1 MIVDWGQTSLIEGSQ
16 QAKSNKETD
25 KYGSDNSFGIQISSG
40 RESREVS
47 SLLFSCFSSGWKP
60 GFSVAVENLLNGLS
74 PRVPLSLVESCGVPL
89 SPAESCWPSSHE
101 ALNNSYCCSD
111 STKYTHVPLSS
122 SVRLLSNWGLTIP
135 SSRID
140 SPIKLLFLLVCDSF
154 ECLLFKKNPT
164 YKLTKVIG
172 SIQQRPGS
180 LSFESWLLLLNVQN
194 SRVHNLTT

>member
-1 MIVDWGQTSLIEGSQ
+1 MIIDWGQTSLIEGSQ
-16 QAKSNKETD
+16 RAKSNKETD

-60 GFSVAVENLLNGLS
+60 GFSVAVENLLDGLS
-74 PRVPLSLVESCGVPL
+74 PRVPL

-135 SSRID
+135 SSRIN

-154 ECLLFKKNPT
+154 ECLLFKKFSSDQG
-164 YKLTKVIG
+164 V
-172 SIQQRPGS
+172 
-180 LSFESWLLLLNVQN
+180 
-194 SRVHNLTT
+194 

>member
-25 KYGSDNSFGIQISSG
+25 KYGS
-40 RESREVS
+40 
-47 SLLFSCFSSGWKP
+47 
-60 GFSVAVENLLNGLS
+60 
-74 PRVPLSLVESCGVPL
+74 
-89 SPAESCWPSSHE
+89 E

-111 STKYTHVPLSS
+111 STKYTHIPLSS

-135 SSRID
+135 SPRIN

-154 ECLLFKKNPT
+154 ECLLFKKKPT